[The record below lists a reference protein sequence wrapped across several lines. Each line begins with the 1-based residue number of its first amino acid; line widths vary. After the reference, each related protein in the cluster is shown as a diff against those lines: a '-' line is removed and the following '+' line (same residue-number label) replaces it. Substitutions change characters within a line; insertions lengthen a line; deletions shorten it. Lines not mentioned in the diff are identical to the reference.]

1 MLFQVLLWNYSG
13 EEQQGL
19 TFEENGGDKKKNRLD
34 DVVVQYDIF
43 SMVIALD
50 QMYNTSGCALPLC
63 IILADWLVF
72 DIDAYSFK
80 STEFVCLS
88 SMPGKKK
95 TYSFAFPWKFLLK
108 LLLHLSHMV
117 GPCCKLFCRART
129 QKLGTQRHH

>member
-95 TYSFAFPWKFLLK
+95 LILLPFL
-108 LLLHLSHMV
+108 
-117 GPCCKLFCRART
+117 GNFC
-129 QKLGTQRHH
+129 